1 MIPTQNIIKNLVASI
16 NFNDAASTN
25 DLIFYILIFLT
36 VLVVSVCCYA
46 LYIEVFKLKKMTKGN
61 DQNTKGY

>member
-16 NFNDAASTN
+16 NLNDAASAN

-46 LYIEVFKLKKMTKGN
+46 LYIEVFKLKKMSKSDNQSTKR
-61 DQNTKGY
+61 Y